1 MRGEVRPLDVMECC
15 GRYAI
20 NICSVGID
28 ARIGTEVHQYHDS
41 YVLSAVA
48 NLFKGIA
55 QPLTVRGCGMEYS
68 GGTSLI
74 CACNGRFYGG
84 GFKMLGV
91 QALGVAAV
99 IAWVGV
105 TMTVVF
111 QVIKRTIGLRVPKNE
126 ETAGL
131 DIIEHGLTS
140 SYADF
145 MPAENEAAAA
155 VPVLS
160 LIHI

>member
-1 MRGEVRPLDVMECC
+1 MHGLC
-15 GRYAI
+15 GAT
-20 NICSVGID
+20 
-28 ARIGTEVHQYHDS
+28 GT
-41 YVLSAVA
+41 LLTG
-48 NLFKGIA
+48 LFAKD
-55 QPLTVRGCGMEYS
+55 
-68 GGTSLI
+68 GGL
-74 CACNGRFYGG
+74 FYGG

-91 QALGVAAV
+91 QALGVVAV

-145 MPAENEAAAA
+145 MPAENEARRRCRYRWRRRCRW
-155 VPVLS
+155 
-160 LIHI
+160 